1 MNKLMGTIA
10 LSALLIGVQVL
21 ALRQSATAGPRC
33 KIVSGGITSFLRNDC
48 PTPTGFCTAG
58 TFFGDGLLNGT
69 THTTVEAIAAA
80 AGGLLGEVP
89 TTLSFTGLITFETNK
104 GILTVRDTGIYDT
117 AGQGLF
123 SSRSLVIG
131 GTGEFVGATGFLFTH
146 GTGLS
151 ELQTVVTGEV
161 CLTQ

>member
-1 MNKLMGTIA
+1 MKKLMGVVS
-10 LSALLIGVQVL
+10 LSVLLIGVQVL

-33 KIVSGGITSFLRNDC
+33 KMISGRITSFLFTTC

-69 THTTVEAIAAA
+69 TRTTVEAIAPA

-89 TTLSFTGLITFETNK
+89 TTLSFTGLIMFETHK
-104 GILTVRDTGIYDT
+104 GILTVRDTGIFDT

-123 SSRSLVIG
+123 SSRALVVD

-151 ELQTVVTGEV
+151 ELQTEVSGEL
-161 CLTQ
+161 CLTE

>member
-1 MNKLMGTIA
+1 MNKLMGVVA
-10 LSALLIGVQVL
+10 LSVPLIGVHVL
-21 ALRQSATAGPRC
+21 ALRQNATAGPRC
-33 KIVSGGITSFLRNDC
+33 KMISGGITSFLRNDC
-48 PTPTGFCTAG
+48 PTPTGFCTDG

-89 TTLSFTGLITFETNK
+89 TTLSFTGLITFVTTK
-104 GILTVRDTGIYDT
+104 GILTVRDTGIFDT

-123 SSRSLVIG
+123 SSRSVVVD

-151 ELQTVVTGEV
+151 ELQTEVSGEV
-161 CLTQ
+161 CLTE